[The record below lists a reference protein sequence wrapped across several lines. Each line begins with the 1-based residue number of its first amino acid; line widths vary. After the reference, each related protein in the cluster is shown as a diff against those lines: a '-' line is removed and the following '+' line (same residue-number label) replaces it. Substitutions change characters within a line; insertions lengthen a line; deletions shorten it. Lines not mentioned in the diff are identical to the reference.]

1 MVSDLPTNA
10 PEPSQDFEIP
20 VGYFI
25 PIIWCLCFIFLWRGQ
40 QQSFREIESRRN
52 RSQGDEPLVCYAVRS
67 DVP

>member
-1 MVSDLPTNA
+1 MVSDLSSNA
-10 PEPSQDFEIP
+10 PEQSQDFEIP

-25 PIIWCLCFIFLWRGQ
+25 PFIWCLCFTFLWRGQ
-40 QQSFREIESRRN
+40 QQSLREIESRRN